1 LELGGFFLLMANLP
15 LGLATI
21 GSGQVMRLLGRK
33 MTENSDRET
42 LLTSGIEAVQEL
54 EKRIKQQVNE
64 QFAELTQQ
72 LKDAIADLYDQ
83 GISKIRQS
91 LEEAIDTHQ
100 KLVTKKEKIGR
111 LDLETIPELRQLF
124 YQIFN
129 PH

>member
-1 LELGGFFLLMANLP
+1 MANLP